1 MAGRRKENDREE
13 LKLRVVETA
22 SKSFIP
28 LTDSRVDINSLDLL
42 FSIFKNILSSD
53 EDIVSTLSS
62 INLYLPIN
70 EI

>member
-28 LTDSRVDINSLDLL
+28 LTDSRVDISSLDLL

>member
-22 SKSFIP
+22 SKSFIS
-28 LTDSRVDINSLDLL
+28 LTDSRVDISSLDLL